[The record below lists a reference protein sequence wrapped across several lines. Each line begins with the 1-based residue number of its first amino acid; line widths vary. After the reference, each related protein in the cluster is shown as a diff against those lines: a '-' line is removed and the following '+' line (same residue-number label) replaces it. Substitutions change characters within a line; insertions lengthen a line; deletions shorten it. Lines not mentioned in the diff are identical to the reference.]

1 MWPNNSDSITRSF
14 DASAVDV
21 TPPAAAPHVRVLYSP
36 ISRAPSI
43 AGHCAAVLS
52 DTELQRM
59 TRFIADEER
68 DRFIQRRAFR
78 RYCAALALE
87 SDKPLSSFVF
97 AETEKGRP
105 YLAEQPEISFSFA
118 SCRLGY
124 IAAWSATHRIGIDI
138 EDPGRDLE
146 ITELAREY
154 FSAAEI
160 KAVEH
165 ASAASRPRT
174 FFQLWTLKEAAL
186 KSIGEGLPLGL
197 EAFQFETEP
206 ALKIVQTPREYRFRD
221 HFDAHLI
228 DGTPACAA
236 LVVRSPIE

>member
-1 MWPNNSDSITRSF
+1 MWPNNSDSITQSF

-21 TPPAAAPHVRVLYSP
+21 TPAAAASHVRVLYSP
-36 ISRAPSI
+36 ISNDPGI
-43 AGHCAAVLS
+43 AGQCAAVLS

-59 TRFIADEER
+59 ARFISEDER

-87 SDKPLSSFVF
+87 SDKPLSSLAF

-105 YLAEQPEISFSFA
+105 YLLERPEISFSFA
-118 SCRLGY
+118 SFRSGY

-138 EDPGRDLE
+138 EDPARDVE
-146 ITELAREY
+146 ITELAQEY
-154 FSAAEI
+154 FSVAEM

-165 ASAASRPRT
+165 ANAAARPRT

-197 EAFQFETEP
+197 DAFQFQTQPE
-206 ALKIVQTPREYRFRD
+206 LKIIQTPREYRSLH
-221 HFDAHLI
+221 HFDAYII
-228 DGTPACAA
+228 DGTPGCAA
-236 LVVRSPIE
+236 LVVSTPIP